1 MDRLKNVRAWMRK
14 GDGPSRIAAA
24 YVSAACFL
32 IPLVYRNGYFDITQ
46 AKALCYGVLTVLFL
60 AAGGAACLRCRRPG
74 LWEEKA
80 SGAETA
86 MVAFAWAFLLSCF
99 LSADPAGAVL
109 GERNR
114 YQGAAAILL
123 YTGTFFF
130 LSRRADPGKN
140 FVYWLFG
147 GFSVAA
153 GLGVLNHL
161 GADPLG
167 LIAPLSDFDRGRF
180 VSTVGNINF
189 FGGYI
194 CLVLPVCL
202 TLLLTAERR
211 RFRWA
216 LGLLGILGLWGG
228 MASKSESTV
237 LGLGAALAV
246 LPFLLRDRPESLR
259 RLPLLLPGLALAM
272 QGFRGLAA
280 AAGGDG
286 FSALTGLLLRQAVSA
301 ALAALGVI
309 LWLALR
315 RRGPEALRRLVRAYG
330 WCLGAGLLAAALL
343 VLLANTVVPPEKL
356 GALERFLVLDEDWGT
371 DRGEVWRFCLDVY
384 GDYPWW
390 RKLLGGGPGVLAR
403 ADALR
408 PVFSDAR
415 LDSAHNE
422 YLHYLLTAGALGLAS
437 YVALL
442 ACTARDAL
450 RRDGSPL
457 SLALLAGCAGYA
469 AQAAVSIAQP
479 ATTPLFFLFL
489 SVLAAR
495 RRAAAAAQKTAP
507 EPLEAVLV

>member
-1 MDRLKNVRAWMRK
+1 MNPITRVRAWIGR
-14 GDGPSRIAAA
+14 GDGLNRITAA
-24 YVSAACFL
+24 YVSAVCFL
-32 IPLVYRNGYFDITQ
+32 LPLVYRDGYFDITQ
-46 AKALCYGVLTVLFL
+46 AKALCYGVLTILFL
-60 AAGGAACLRCRRPG
+60 AAGCVAGLCRRRPG

-80 SGAETA
+80 SGGEKA
-86 MVAFAWAFLLSCF
+86 MMVFAWVFLLSCL
-99 LSADPAGAVL
+99 LSADPSGAVL

-114 YQGAAAILL
+114 YQGATAILL
-123 YTGTFFF
+123 YTGLYFF
-130 LSRRADPGKN
+130 LSRRADPGKS
-140 FVYWLFG
+140 FVYWLLG
-147 GFSVAA
+147 GFFCAA

-194 CLVLPVCL
+194 SLTLPVCL

-211 RFRWA
+211 SFRWG

-259 RLPLLLPGLALAM
+259 RFPLLLPCLALAM

-280 AAGGDG
+280 ATGGDG
-286 FSALTGLLLRQAVSA
+286 FSALTGLLLRPAVSA
-301 ALAALGVI
+301 ALAAFGMV
-309 LWLALR
+309 LWWALR
-315 RRGPEALRRLVRAYG
+315 RRSPGALRRLVRAYG
-330 WCLGAGLLAAALL
+330 WCLGAGLLAAVLL
-343 VLLANTVVPPEKL
+343 VLLANTVIPSDRL
-356 GALERFLVLDEDWGT
+356 GTLERYVVLDADWGT

-384 GDYPWW
+384 GDFPWW

-422 YLHYLLTAGALGLAS
+422 YLHYLLTTGALGLLS
-437 YVALL
+437 YLALL
-442 ACTARDAL
+442 ASTARDAL
-450 RRDGSPL
+450 RRDGSAL

-495 RRAAAAAQKTAP
+495 RRAAMAPQEAAPGCRET
-507 EPLEAVLV
+507 VMV